1 MSGRNRIVL
10 GRTADVRDGAV
21 HTASPWRDAFA
32 AHDWSK
38 MARAAVERVRRQF
51 GNRYA
56 RIASAYFRRKR
67 WEAAKVPRRTFFHA
81 LKKSKIFYRP
91 INIGRK
97 RCREGRA
104 SESRCTKSPFCTL

>member
-21 HTASPWRDAFA
+21 HTASPWRGAFA

-81 LKKSKIFYRP
+81 LKKVKDFLQADKHWAKSMS
-91 INIGRK
+91 GGARK
-97 RCREGRA
+97 R
-104 SESRCTKSPFCTL
+104 KSLH

>member
-21 HTASPWRDAFA
+21 HTASPWRGAFA

-38 MARAAVERVRRQF
+38 MARAVVERVRRQF
-51 GNRYA
+51 GNNYA
-56 RIASAYFRRKR
+56 RVASAYFRRKK

-81 LKKSKIFYRP
+81 LKKVKLFLEADKHWSKTMS
-91 INIGRK
+91 G
-97 RCREGRA
+97 G
-104 SESRCTKSPFCTL
+104 SRRRNSLH